1 MLRGRETAPFPYF
14 LEKVMQIRIK
24 LNTLSTSKG
33 IMKNGDIVDLP
44 KAEVDKILAFRG
56 FAIELLP
63 ELDIPKEEPKPTP
76 VKRTR
81 KKTDAKLIN

>member
-1 MLRGRETAPFPYF
+1 
-14 LEKVMQIRIK
+14 MQVRIK

-56 FAIELLP
+56 FAVELLP
-63 ELDIPKEEPKPTP
+63 ELDIHKEEPKPTP

>member
-1 MLRGRETAPFPYF
+1 
-14 LEKVMQIRIK
+14 MQIRIK

-56 FAIELLP
+56 FAVELLP
-63 ELDIPKEEPKPTP
+63 ELDILKEEPKPAP

>member
-1 MLRGRETAPFPYF
+1 
-14 LEKVMQIRIK
+14 
-24 LNTLSTSKG
+24 
-33 IMKNGDIVDLP
+33 MKNGDIVDLP

-56 FAIELLP
+56 FAVELLP
-63 ELDIPKEEPKPTP
+63 ELDIPKEEPKPAP

>member
-1 MLRGRETAPFPYF
+1 
-14 LEKVMQIRIK
+14 MQIRIK

-76 VKRTR
+76 VRRTR